1 MPWRVR
7 RLLIL
12 MGAGFATFALGAVVV
27 ARHHNLDTVL
37 LGILGML
44 GGVAILITN
53 VPNGGDHDNN
63 SDRTGERRR
72 PRDG

>member
-12 MGAGFATFALGAVVV
+12 MGAGFAAIGIGAVV
-27 ARHHNLDTVL
+27 AIRHRNIDTVL

>member
-27 ARHHNLDTVL
+27 ARHHNIDTVL
-37 LGILGML
+37 LGVLGML
-44 GGVAILITN
+44 GGVAILLTN
-53 VPNGGDHDNN
+53 TPSNGKENHDD
-63 SDRTGERRR
+63 DRT
-72 PRDG
+72 

>member
-12 MGAGFATFALGAVVV
+12 MGAGFAAIALGAVVV

-44 GGVAILITN
+44 GGVAILLTN
-53 VPNGGDHDNN
+53 TPSNGKENHDD
-63 SDRTGERRR
+63 DRT
-72 PRDG
+72 

>member
-12 MGAGFATFALGAVVV
+12 MGAGFAAIGIGAVV
-27 ARHHNLDTVL
+27 AIRHRNLDTVL

-44 GGVAILITN
+44 GGVAILLTN
-53 VPNGGDHDNN
+53 TPSNGKDNHDD
-63 SDRTGERRR
+63 DRT
-72 PRDG
+72 

>member
-44 GGVAILITN
+44 GGVAILLTN
-53 VPNGGDHDNN
+53 TPSNGKENHDD
-63 SDRTGERRR
+63 DRT
-72 PRDG
+72 

>member
-37 LGILGML
+37 LGVLGML
-44 GGVAILITN
+44 GGVAILLTN
-53 VPNGGDHDNN
+53 TPSNGKDNHDD
-63 SDRTGERRR
+63 DRT
-72 PRDG
+72 